1 MNISTIENIGAHAE
15 QRVFDALKS
24 LPSPWQVFPTV
35 EWRLL
40 RGEGEAIG
48 EADLVIFHPQFGL
61 IVFEIKAGAIHVKD
75 GQWLYASG
83 LMMKQSP
90 FSQARRN
97 RYALMDKLVQRLGKS
112 VFDLLTITHAVWFP
126 DVYWSGPLPSSEAPS
141 RAFLLDRDAL
151 LKPEKYLLQLFK
163 AAAPH
168 PMAWN
173 TAQQKALKEILA
185 PDCHLLVPLVAQL
198 DNSLADLQQAT
209 EQQITVLRMLRT
221 QSRLL
226 VEGSAGSGKTL
237 LAVCLAR
244 EHAALGKSVLL
255 TCFNRNLAEH
265 LSTVVAEIPAISV
278 LNFHELVRSRV
289 LAAGLPFK
297 VPEDLD
303 QRIQF
308 FRDECPELLI
318 KAIEI
323 LNEGFDTLIID
334 EAADFNATWWVALE
348 SMGRDNFSWYCFF
361 DRHQAIYQENN
372 EWEPP
377 FKAQPFL
384 LDINLRNTKP
394 IGEQAAKWGNVDI
407 PTAFRVEAGLLPEVQ
422 YSLNFTL
429 MGEQLRQLLKRL
441 IQRERI
447 TPNRIVVLSP
457 YRHTNQNSTWS
468 SGLTDVSIST
478 EMQNP
483 IANCV
488 RVGAIQGFK
497 GLEADVVILVGLDN
511 RAVSH
516 PEWLY
521 VGASRAKVAL
531 YALFLES
538 TLTR

>member
-48 EADLVIFHPQFGL
+48 EADLVIFHPQLGL
-61 IVFEIKAGAIHVKD
+61 VIFEIKAGAVYVKD

-168 PMAWN
+168 PTAWN

-457 YRHTNQNSTWS
+457 YRHTNQKSTWS

-511 RAVSH
+511 QAVSH

>member
-1 MNISTIENIGAHAE
+1 MTTNIENIGAHAE

-48 EADLVIFHPQFGL
+48 EADLVIFNPQLGL
-61 IVFEIKAGAIHVKD
+61 VIFEIKAGAVYVKD
-75 GQWLYASG
+75 GQWLYASD
-83 LMMKQSP
+83 LIMKQSP

-168 PMAWN
+168 PTAWN

-185 PDCHLLVPLVAQL
+185 PDCNLLVPLVAQL
-198 DNSLADLQQAT
+198 DNSLTDLQQAT

-226 VEGSAGSGKTL
+226 IEGSAGSGKTL

-265 LSTVVAEIPAISV
+265 LSTVVADIPTISV

-303 QRIQF
+303 QRIKF
-308 FRDECPELLI
+308 FKDECPELLI

-348 SMGRDNFSWYCFF
+348 AMGRDNFSWYCFF

-429 MGEQLRQLLKRL
+429 MGEQLRQLLKKL

-447 TPNRIVVLSP
+447 RPDRIVVLSP
-457 YRHTNQNSTWS
+457 YRQTNQNSTWS
-468 SGLTDVSIST
+468 CGLTDVSIST
-478 EMQNP
+478 EMHNP
-483 IANCV
+483 SANCV

-511 RAVSH
+511 QAVSH

>member
-1 MNISTIENIGAHAE
+1 M
-15 QRVFDALKS
+15 
-24 LPSPWQVFPTV
+24 
-35 EWRLL
+35 
-40 RGEGEAIG
+40 
-48 EADLVIFHPQFGL
+48 
-61 IVFEIKAGAIHVKD
+61 
-75 GQWLYASG
+75 
-83 LMMKQSP
+83 
-90 FSQARRN
+90 
-97 RYALMDKLVQRLGKS
+97 
-112 VFDLLTITHAVWFP
+112 
-126 DVYWSGPLPSSEAPS
+126 
-141 RAFLLDRDAL
+141 
-151 LKPEKYLLQLFK
+151 
-163 AAAPH
+163 
-168 PMAWN
+168 
-173 TAQQKALKEILA
+173 
-185 PDCHLLVPLVAQL
+185 PLVAHL

-265 LSTVVAEIPAISV
+265 LSTVVADIPAISV
-278 LNFHELVRSRV
+278 MNFHELVRTRV

-348 SMGRDNFSWYCFF
+348 AMGRDNFSWYCFF
-361 DRHQAIYQENN
+361 DRHQAIYQENDT
-372 EWEPP
+372 WEPP
-377 FKAQPFL
+377 FNVLPFL

-394 IGEQAAKWGNVDI
+394 IGEQAALWGNVEV
-407 PTAFRVEAGLLPEVQ
+407 PSAFRVEAGLLPEVQ

-429 MGEQLRQLLKRL
+429 MGEQLKQLLKRL

-447 TPNRIVVLSP
+447 TPDRIVVLSP
-457 YRHTNQNSTWS
+457 YRHTNQKSTWS

-497 GLEADVVILVGLDN
+497 GLEADVVILVCLDN
-511 RAVSH
+511 QAVSH

-538 TLTR
+538 TLT